1 MDIKH
6 LDGTVIY
13 TSDKG
18 TLKETIKKALQA
30 SVDLS
35 SVNLSSADLSSVNLR
50 SVNLRDTDLRSAN
63 LRYASLRSA
72 DLRYASL
79 RSADLSSADLS
90 SADLRDTDLRSADLS
105 SADLSSAN
113 LCGADLS
120 SADLSAL
127 DAARLLSCPQTG
139 AFTAWKKCEGGVIVE
154 LLIPAEARRS
164 SATGRKCRAE
174 RAQVVNVFGA
184 GVGYSM
190 HATGVAY
197 RKGETVECDQ
207 WDDNRWQECSGGIHF
222 FITREEAEAF

>member
-90 SADLRDTDLRSADLS
+90 SADLRD
-105 SADLSSAN
+105 
-113 LCGADLS
+113 ADLS

-139 AFTAWKKCEGGVIVE
+139 AFTAWKKCKGGVIVE

-190 HATGVAY
+190 HANGVAY